1 MKLECPSKSGK
12 ANVQDMKMINL
23 DFVEDVVIKKE
34 VTTPANGTQSLTPL
48 NIEKA
53 IIYSSSEL

>member
-1 MKLECPSKSGK
+1 
-12 ANVQDMKMINL
+12 MKMINL

-48 NIEKA
+48 NIEKVMMMLPSF
-53 IIYSSSEL
+53 IITSKATAVS